1 MVILSLNIVSRNLIG
16 NFFYWN
22 EIFVCMFSQFPVA
35 FLKNNLFMKIY
46 VKSIISVLI
55 KYKCFLLGDKKNN
68 TKEKQKT

>member
-1 MVILSLNIVSRNLIG
+1 MK
-16 NFFYWN
+16 Y
-22 EIFVCMFSQFPVA
+22 VCA
-35 FLKNNLFMKIY
+35 CFLKNNLFMKIY